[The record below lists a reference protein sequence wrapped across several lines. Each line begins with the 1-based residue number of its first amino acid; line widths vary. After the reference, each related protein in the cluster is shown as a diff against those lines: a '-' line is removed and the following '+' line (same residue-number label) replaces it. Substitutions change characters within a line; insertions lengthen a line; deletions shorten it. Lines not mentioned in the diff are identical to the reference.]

1 MAAENVDKALE
12 ILFHKYFNIN
22 LQEKPEN
29 IPTDAELLEMRM
41 DEKAVLESIYDTNF
55 RCKDNNLWII
65 KLNLDY
71 ITKMYEN
78 KEVPKKKQNI
88 NYTSNFK
95 TKKKEVCKLFLKGPC
110 RFGAKCKFLHE
121 NNVEKNVQ
129 SEPDNIDTNKIP
141 FELEIRFPEGTVYPY
156 QPPILFFKT
165 EIPAKAIPELT
176 CLRVTARLLDEAKIL
191 AQDGVPSIYSLV
203 ELLNNEEEIKNCI
216 QFDTRTFPEAVDVL
230 FPQLVEETSKANKP
244 THYKKGQLRD
254 RSNVNFDDILKE
266 NIEIVEK
273 SLDNRNNNKFGKM
286 ISSRRKLPAWQKKTQ
301 ILNAIKKSQVNS
313 LKHLFFSFLKH
324 GRSLLSLKILI

>member
-1 MAAENVDKALE
+1 MAAESVDKALE
-12 ILFHKYFNIN
+12 ILFHKYFKIN
-22 LQEKPEN
+22 LQEKPDN
-29 IPTDAELLEMRM
+29 IPTEAELLEMRM

-55 RCKDNNLWII
+55 RCKDLNLWII

-78 KEVPKKKQNI
+78 KEIPKKKVNI

-121 NNVEKNVQ
+121 NNAEKNVPSQ
-129 SEPDNIDTNKIP
+129 PENTDSDKIP
-141 FELEIRFPEGTVYPY
+141 FELEIRFPDDTVYPY

-165 EIPAKAIPELT
+165 EIPTKVIPELT
-176 CLRVTARLLDEAKIL
+176 CLKVTARLLEEAKNL
-191 AQDGVPSIYSLV
+191 SQDGVPSIYSIV
-203 ELLNNEEEIKNCI
+203 ELLNNEEEIKNFI
-216 QFDTRTFPEAVDVL
+216 QFDTTTFPEAVDVL
-230 FPQLVEETSKANKP
+230 FPQLVEESSSMNKP
-244 THYKKGQLRD
+244 THYKKGQNRD
-254 RSNVNFDDILKE
+254 NRANINFDDVLKE

-273 SLDNRNNNKFGKM
+273 SLDNRHNNKFGKM

-301 ILNAIKKSQVNS
+301 ILNAIKKSQVSCLN
-313 LKHLFFSFLKH
+313 HLAFV
-324 GRSLLSLKILI
+324 